1 MENTSWLRQTTEQPL
16 FPDML
21 WDRPVNKRHAG
32 KLMIAG
38 GHAQS
43 FSAASRAF
51 TAAAKA
57 GAGATRILLPDSL
70 QKTVGKAFPEA
81 EFAASTPIGSFSRKA
96 LELFL
101 DLAGWSDSVLLA
113 GDLGKNSETAI
124 LLEKFVEKYNGLL
137 GLAGDSLDYFTAKS
151 EPLLN
156 RPGTLI
162 IGDLSQ
168 VQKIV
173 QPRVALKQQA
183 DLAQIVDKL
192 SNLSG
197 EVPAELVVFHD
208 NQIIVAVSGR
218 VSSTKT
224 DKDINA
230 QELAAYASVWRL
242 QQPEKPFEALTAA
255 VFCYVQ

>member
-32 KLMIAG
+32 KLMAAG

-43 FSAASRAF
+43 FAAPSRAFSAAS
-51 TAAAKA
+51 KA
-57 GAGATRILLPDSL
+57 GAGTVRILLPDSL
-70 QKTVGKAFPEA
+70 QKTVGRAFPEA

-101 DLAGWSDSVLLA
+101 DLAAWSDGVLLA
-113 GDLGKNSETAI
+113 GDFGKNSETSI
-124 LLEKFVEKYNGLL
+124 LMEQFVEKYDGLL
-137 GLAGDSLDYFTAKS
+137 CLAGDSLDYFNAKS
-151 EPLLN
+151 EPLLD

-162 IGDLSQ
+162 IADLSQ
-168 VQKIV
+168 IQKIV

-183 DLAQIVDKL
+183 DLAQTVNKL
-192 SNLSG
+192 SNLSD
-197 EVPAELVVFHD
+197 EVQAELIVFHD
-208 NQIIVAVSGR
+208 SQIIVAVKGR

-224 DKDINA
+224 KKEINRE
-230 QELAAYASVWRL
+230 ELAAYASVWRL
-242 QQPEKPFEALTAA
+242 QQPEKSFEALTSA
-255 VFCYVQ
+255 VFSI